1 MTVTEKP
8 DPAVWGEA
16 TLVMA
21 TPVTPEAVV
30 TVNVPD
36 EPVLPAGVVTE
47 VTVNVVDVDAL

>member
-1 MTVTEKP
+1 MTVTESP
-8 DPAVWGEA
+8 TLRSWGEA

-21 TPVTPEAVV
+21 TPVTPEAGV

-36 EPVLPAGVVTE
+36 EPVLPAAVVTE